1 MKSHSILKKV
11 PLLQSLSSADLE
23 DLSLSL
29 RVQRLRKK
37 QALFRKGDEGTAL
50 YIIKKGKV
58 KIVLPST
65 P

>member
-11 PLLQSLSSADLE
+11 PLLQFLSDADLE

-50 YIIKKGKV
+50 YIIKKGR
-58 KIVLPST
+58 
-65 P
+65 